1 MFLPWKSNMIEELL
15 EKIVRDKLR
24 VMGLTDK
31 ITSFLVKKK
40 RRGTFQALEE
50 SRKIEKEL
58 TENVVTFVREW
69 MTNETIDGFIKKAL
83 DSEIKS
89 QVQLEL
95 SGKGFFKVEV

>member
-1 MFLPWKSNMIEELL
+1 MIEELL